1 MARRELGS
9 ADDKFA
15 VLQLGRIVSRKGSD
29 NVIRAVAAVHHR
41 VAGALHAGK
50 RVCLLVVGG
59 QSKQPDEL
67 VTPEIGELRRLA
79 QSLGIAD
86 RVTIVGQRQSDALR
100 KFYVANNVFVSTPR
114 YEPFG
119 ITPLEAMACARPV
132 VVWSAVCS
140 VVCSAVDIAVG
151 GIKFSVVDGVSG
163 FHVASRD
170 PQALAQRLE
179 ELRDNPA
186 PADAMGRAGARRV
199 QERFTWEQVSQSL
212 VEVCGAA
219 RAGLARMPT
228 RMPMHA
234 PTRTPMHAPAR
245 HIEAGGL
252 LTPRKFAP
260 HHVGRPVRT
269 RAVVSE
275 ISAS

>member
-15 VLQLGRIVSRKGSD
+15 VLQLGRIVPRKGSD

-100 KFYVANNVFVSTPR
+100 KFYVASNVFVSTPR

-140 VVCSAVDIAVG
+140 VVCSAVSSAVGIAVG

-163 FHVASRD
+163 FHVAPRD

-219 RAGLARMPT
+219 RAGLAGMPT
-228 RMPMHA
+228 RM
-234 PTRTPMHAPAR
+234 PMHAPAR

-269 RAVVSE
+269 RTVVFE